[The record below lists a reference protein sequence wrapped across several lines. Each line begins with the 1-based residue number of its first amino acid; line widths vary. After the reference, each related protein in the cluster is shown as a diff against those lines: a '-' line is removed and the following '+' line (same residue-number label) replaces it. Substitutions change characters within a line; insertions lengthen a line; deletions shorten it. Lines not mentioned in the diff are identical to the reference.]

1 MLKLN
6 IKFSVFAILTL
17 VFFGFI
23 NNNINSSFDNNE
35 FISYT
40 CNPKTSNIKL
50 FWKDKNGKIL
60 KSFSNLKTEVES
72 GNQKLLF
79 AMNAGMYMKD
89 NSPLGLYIE
98 NGRQIRKLNLGKSNS
113 GNFYL
118 KPNGVF
124 YLTKNKEA
132 KVIETSKFKQSKDIE
147 FATQS
152 GPMLLIEG
160 EIHPAFT
167 KGSANLNIRNGVGIL
182 PNNELIFAI
191 SKVPVNF
198 YDFAMYFKNLGC
210 KNALYL
216 DGSVSRAYIP
226 AKKWGQLEGNF
237 GAMIGIV
244 EEDD

>member
-1 MLKLN
+1 MLNKKL
-6 IKFSVFAILTL
+6 KFAVFLIISLF
-17 VFFGFI
+17 FFGFI
-23 NNNINSSFDNNE
+23 ANNLNSKFDNDQ

-40 CNPKTSNIKL
+40 CNPKKTQVKL
-50 FWKDKNGKIL
+50 FWKDKNGQVL
-60 KSFSNLKTEVES
+60 KSFANLKAEVES
-72 GNQKLLF
+72 NGQSLLL
-79 AMNAGMYMKD
+79 AMNAGMYMED
-89 NSPLGLYIE
+89 NSPLGLYID

-152 GPMLLIEG
+152 GPMLIIEG

-226 AKKWGQLEGNF
+226 EKKWGQLEGNF
-237 GAMIGIV
+237 GVLIGVV
-244 EEDD
+244 E